1 MPASLALHIMP
12 GMVCDNVK
20 SYEMRIA
27 WHGRTQGAFARRH
40 AMPEVV
46 IACLAGLAVIAGA
59 AGAEGHDLND
69 DSTVREA
76 APSPESDLVLRYR
89 RPAAEWTEALPVGN
103 GRLGAMVFGGVSNER
118 IQFNE
123 DSLWTGGPHD
133 YHRPDAHER
142 LGELR
147 RLLFEGKQ
155 REAERLA
162 MQTFMSA
169 PLRQKAYQPFGDI
182 VITVPD
188 IDEVDDYRR
197 ELDLDSAIARVTYRS
212 GGRTFTREVFA
223 SFPDQVIVVRLAA
236 DRPGAVGFTAR
247 LKGPHQGCELRA
259 AGNGRLALSGKVK
272 DGATRFEAQ
281 LEMRIEGG
289 RIDLD
294 DVSATVT
301 GADAATLVL
310 AAATSYVNYGDV
322 SADPRERCE
331 GRLAAVSEKSY
342 DILSAAHTAD
352 HRRLFRRVS
361 LDLGRT
367 SAADNDTDV
376 RVREFKKA
384 DDPHLA
390 TLLFQYGRYLLIASS
405 RKGSQ
410 PANLQGIW
418 NDELDPP
425 WDSKWTVNINTEMNY
440 WPAEPAGLGECV
452 GPLVDMLADCAQTG
466 ARTARGHYDCG
477 GWVLHHNTDVWRG
490 AAPINNSNHG
500 IWPVGGAWLCQHLW
514 WRYEFGGDRE
524 FLRERAYPIMKGAAE
539 FFAEFLIEDPR
550 RPEEGW
556 LISGPSNSPEQ
567 GGLVM
572 GPTMDHQII
581 RGLFADCIA
590 ASEALGVDED
600 FRAKLKGLR
609 ARIAPNQIGRHGQ
622 LQEWLEDSDDP
633 DNHHRH
639 VSHMWGVHP
648 GREITP
654 ETPELFAA
662 ARKSLEYR
670 GDGGTGW
677 SMGWKVNLWARLLDG
692 DHAYRMLSNQL
703 TPERT
708 APNLFCLHPPFQI
721 DGNFGSTSGI
731 IEMLLQSHNDE
742 VHLLPALPSAWATGS
757 VKGLRA
763 RGGFEVDISWE
774 DGGLMRA
781 RVRSLLG
788 NPLRIRYGDRAADVT
803 TSCDESYHFDGEL
816 AAAGPG

>member
-1 MPASLALHIMP
+1 MGRGMRERGTNGLGRPPMRRNSMP
-12 GMVCDNVK
+12 G
-20 SYEMRIA
+20 SL
-27 WHGRTQGAFARRH
+27 
-40 AMPEVV
+40 
-46 IACLAGLAVIAGA
+46 IACLVGLAAMTGA
-59 AGAEGHDLND
+59 QGAEGHNLND
-69 DSTVREA
+69 DPSVGDA
-76 APSPESDLVLRYR
+76 APATGDDLLLRYS
-89 RPAAEWTEALPVGN
+89 RPATEWIEALPVGN
-103 GRLGAMVFGGVSNER
+103 GRLGGMVFGGMAEER

-123 DSLWTGGPHD
+123 DSLWTGGPRY
-133 YHRPDAHER
+133 YHRPDAHEH

-147 RLLFEGKQ
+147 RLLFEDRQ
-155 REAERLA
+155 REAERLG
-162 MQTFMSA
+162 MRSFMSD

-188 IDEVDDYRR
+188 IDGVDEYRR
-197 ELDLDSAIARVTYRS
+197 ELDLDSAIAKVTYRT
-212 GGRTFTREVFA
+212 GGTTFTREVFA

-236 DRPGAVGFTAR
+236 DRPGTVGFTAR
-247 LKGPHQGCELRA
+247 LKSPHPGCERRA
-259 AGNGRLALSGKVK
+259 AGHRRLALSGKVQ
-272 DGATRFEAQ
+272 DGVLNFEAQ
-281 LEMRIEGG
+281 LEVRAEGG
-289 RIDLD
+289 RVDSD
-294 DVSATVT
+294 GESVTVT

-310 AAATSYVNYGDV
+310 AVATSYVDYRDV
-322 SADPRERCE
+322 SADPSDRCE
-331 GRLAAVSEKSY
+331 RALAAVEGKSY
-342 DILSAAHTAD
+342 DVLRAAHTAD
-352 HRRLFRRVS
+352 HRGLFRRVS

-367 SAADNDTDV
+367 PAVGKDTDV
-376 RVREFKKA
+376 RVREFKGG

-405 RKGSQ
+405 RAGSQ

-418 NDELDPP
+418 NDKLAPP

-440 WPAEPAGLGECV
+440 WPAEATGLGECV
-452 GPLVDMLADCAQTG
+452 EPLVDMLADCAETG
-466 ARTARGHYDCG
+466 AKTARGHYDCG

-490 AAPINNSNHG
+490 TAPINASNHG
-500 IWPVGGAWLCQHLW
+500 IWVTGGAWLCQHLW
-514 WRYEFGGDRE
+514 WRYEFGGDRD
-524 FLRERAYPIMKGAAE
+524 FLRERAYPIMRGAAE
-539 FFAEFLIEDPR
+539 FFAEYLIEDPR
-550 RPEEGW
+550 RPEKGW

-590 ASEALGVDED
+590 ASEVLGIDKD
-600 FRAKLKGLR
+600 FREKLKGLR
-609 ARIAPNQIGRHGQ
+609 TRIAPNRIGRHGQ

-633 DNHHRH
+633 GNHHRH
-639 VSHMWGVHP
+639 VSHMWGLHP

-654 ETPELFAA
+654 RTPELFAA
-662 ARKSLEYR
+662 ARKSLEFR

-703 TPERT
+703 TPKRT

-731 IEMLLQSHNDE
+731 VEMLLQSHDGE
-742 VHLLPALPSAWATGS
+742 IHLLPAVPSAWAKGA

-774 DGGLMRA
+774 DGGLVQA

-788 NPLRIRYGDRAADVT
+788 NPLRVRYGERTLELPTEPDGA
-803 TSCDESYHFDGEL
+803 YHFDGEL
-816 AAAGPG
+816 CRKR

>member
-1 MPASLALHIMP
+1 MPDSL
-12 GMVCDNVK
+12 
-20 SYEMRIA
+20 
-27 WHGRTQGAFARRH
+27 
-40 AMPEVV
+40 
-46 IACLAGLAVIAGA
+46 IACLASLAAITGA
-59 AGAEGHDLND
+59 QGAEGHNLDND
-69 DSTVREA
+69 SAIREA
-76 APSPESDLVLRYR
+76 APSPGSDLVLRYR
-89 RPAAEWTEALPVGN
+89 RPAAEWTQALPVGN
-103 GRLGAMVFGGVSNER
+103 GRLGAMVFGGVSSER

-123 DSLWTGGPHD
+123 DSLWTGGPHY
-133 YHRPDAHER
+133 YHRPDAHEH
-142 LGELR
+142 LAELR
-147 RLLFEGKQ
+147 RLLFDGRQ

-162 MQTFMSA
+162 MKTFMSD

-182 VITVPD
+182 VITIPE
-188 IDEVDDYRR
+188 IDGVDDYRR
-197 ELDLDSAIARVTYRS
+197 ELDLDSAVARTTYRA
-212 GGRTFTREVFA
+212 GGTTFTREVFA
-223 SFPDQVIVVRLAA
+223 SFPDQVIVVSFAA

-247 LKGPHQGCELRA
+247 LTSPHRGCELRA
-259 AGNGRLALSGKVK
+259 AGGSRLVLAGKVE
-272 DGATRFEAQ
+272 DGGLKFEAQ
-281 LEMRIEGG
+281 LEVRAEGG
-289 RIDLD
+289 RVDSDGESI
-294 DVSATVT
+294 TVT

-310 AAATSYVNYGDV
+310 AAATSHVNYRDV
-322 SADPRERCE
+322 SADPRRRCE
-331 GRLAAVSEKSY
+331 RALAAVEAKSY
-342 DILSAAHTAD
+342 DSLRAAHVAD
-352 HRRLFRRVS
+352 HRELFRRVS

-367 SAADNDTDV
+367 AAAEKDTDV
-376 RVREFKKA
+376 RVKEFKGG

-405 RKGSQ
+405 RAGSQ

-418 NDELDPP
+418 NESLRPP

-440 WPAEPAGLGECV
+440 WPAEAGALSECV
-452 GPLVDMLADCAQTG
+452 GPLVDMLADCAETG
-466 ARTARGHYDCG
+466 AKTARGHYDCG
-477 GWVLHHNTDVWRG
+477 GWALHHNTDVWRG
-490 AAPINNSNHG
+490 TAPINASNHG
-500 IWPVGGAWLCQHLW
+500 IWVTGGAWLCQHLW

-539 FFAEFLIEDPR
+539 FFTEYLIEDPR

-590 ASEALGVDED
+590 ASEVLGVDED
-600 FRAKLKGLR
+600 FRAKLIDMR
-609 ARIAPNQIGRHGQ
+609 ARIAPNRIGRHGQ

-633 DNHHRH
+633 NNHHRH
-639 VSHMWGVHP
+639 VSHMWGLHP

-654 ETPELFAA
+654 RTPKLFAA
-662 ARKSLEYR
+662 ARKSLEFR

-692 DHAYRMLSNQL
+692 DHAYRMLTNQL
-703 TPERT
+703 TPGRT

-731 IEMLLQSHNDE
+731 IEMLLQSHDGE

-774 DGGLMRA
+774 EGALVRA

-788 NPLRIRYGDRAADVT
+788 NPLRVRYGERTLEFSTEPDGT
-803 TSCDESYHFDGEL
+803 YHFDGEL
-816 AAAGPG
+816 RRKR